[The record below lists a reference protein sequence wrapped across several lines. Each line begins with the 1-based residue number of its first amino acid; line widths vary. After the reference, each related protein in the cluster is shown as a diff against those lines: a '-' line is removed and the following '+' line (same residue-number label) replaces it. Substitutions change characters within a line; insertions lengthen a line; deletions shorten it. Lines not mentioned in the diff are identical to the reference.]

1 MKTIDQYYTHLPVG
15 AVCRAADG
23 RAVDSHDHS
32 KGKGTTFTV
41 WAPKAQSAHLVLNK
55 DTITLESQPYGYW
68 SAWVPEAKPG
78 DLYQFQLDEN
88 EPLPDPASLAQPSG
102 VHGPSEVIDLHG
114 FQWHDQGWTGIPMA
128 DMIIYELH
136 VGTFTQEGTFMAIT
150 DKLDYLQEL
159 GINAIEIMP
168 VAQFPG
174 ERNWGYDGVYPYAA
188 QHSYGG
194 ALGLMQLVDAC
205 HQAGIAVILDV
216 VYNHLGPEGNY
227 LPTYGPYL
235 TDKHHTPWGMAI
247 NMDDAYCDGVRHYFL
262 QNALM
267 WLRDFR
273 IDGLRLDAV
282 HAIKDT
288 SARHFLTELSAQVD
302 ALAKETQRTY
312 TLIGECDL
320 NDSRYISARERGGYG
335 LTGQWID
342 EFHHSLHAF
351 ITGEQEGYYSD
362 FGAFDHI
369 VKAFEK
375 TYVYDG
381 VYSPHRKKIFGNSAE
396 GHDYDQFVVFSQNH
410 DQVGNRMM
418 GDRLTTQV
426 SLETLKLLAGAVL
439 LSPAVPML
447 FMGEE
452 YGEKKPF
459 QYFVSH
465 TDPDLVEA
473 VRQGRSREFAYFQ
486 REGHTVPDPQSKTTF
501 RDSTLSWDRTQKASA
516 TLFRWYQHL
525 IRLRKTLPAL
535 MAPQRAATQVSS
547 PQEQVLI
554 LARSS
559 EPAAAP
565 ALYCVFNLGEKAVT
579 LSSFTELPLKII
591 LDSADAEWQGPGT
604 KATNEAGVTPTISM
618 SGRSLQIYEIENS

>member
-1 MKTIDQYYTHLPVG
+1 MKALDQHYTHQPVG
-15 AVCRAADG
+15 AVFRDE
-23 RAVDSHDHS
+23 AV
-32 KGKGTTFTV
+32 TFTV
-41 WAPKAQSAHLVLNK
+41 WAPEAQSAQLILNEDK
-55 DTITLESQPYGYW
+55 TIALEKQPFGYW
-68 SAWVPEAKPG
+68 SARVSEAKPG
-78 DLYQFQLDEN
+78 DLYHYQLDDQEAR
-88 EPLPDPASLAQPSG
+88 PDPASLAQPSG

-114 FQWHDQGWTGIPMA
+114 YRWQDNGWTGIPMA
-128 DMIIYELH
+128 EMIIYELH
-136 VGTFTQEGTFMAIT
+136 VGTFTEEGTFMAII
-150 DKLDYLQEL
+150 DKLDYFREL

-235 TDKHHTPWGMAI
+235 TDKHQTPWGMAI

-273 IDGLRLDAV
+273 IDGLRLDAI

-288 SARHFLTELSAQVD
+288 SAHHFLTELSERTD
-302 ALAKETQRTY
+302 ALAEETKRTY

-320 NDSRYISARERGGYG
+320 NDARYINPREQGGYG

-342 EFHHSLHAF
+342 EFHHALHAF
-351 ITGEQEGYYSD
+351 ITGEQDGYYVD
-362 FGAFDHI
+362 FGSFDHI
-369 VKAFEK
+369 LKAFDK

-381 VYSPHRKKIFGNSAE
+381 VYSNHRKRIFGNSAE
-396 GHDYDQFVVFSQNH
+396 RNPYDQFVVFSQNH

-418 GDRLTTQV
+418 GDRLTTNL
-426 SLETLKLLAGAVL
+426 SFETLKLLAGAVL
-439 LSPAVPML
+439 LSPSVPML

-452 YGEKKPF
+452 YGEKNPF

-465 TDPDLVEA
+465 TDPELVEA
-473 VRQGRSREFAYFQ
+473 VRKGRSREFAYFQ
-486 REGHTVPDPQSKTTF
+486 KEGLTVPDPQSEQTF
-501 RDSTLSWDRTQKASA
+501 RDSTLSWQRDDEESA
-516 TLFRWYQHL
+516 ALFRFYQTL
-525 IRLRKTLPAL
+525 IQLRKTVPAL
-535 MAPQRAATQVSS
+535 GVSQREATQVMSQGENAFVLTRA
-547 PQEQVLI
+547 PQAGGDPQ
-554 LARSS
+554 
-559 EPAAAP
+559 
-565 ALYCVFNLGEKAVT
+565 LYCLFNLGEEDQT
-579 LSSFTELPLKII
+579 LASFTEVPLRKR
-591 LDSADAEWQGPGT
+591 LDSAAAEWQGPGSDAPE
-604 KATNEAGVTPTISM
+604 KADHSTTIPVR
-618 SGRSLQIYEIENS
+618 GRSVVVYEVDSE